1 MNKLRF
7 FITLIGFAVS
17 TLTQAE
23 TAHQHGVG
31 TLNIAASQQDL
42 MLELQTPADNILG
55 FEHSPRTD
63 QQKQQL
69 SNSLELLKKADLLFN
84 MPMQAKCSLQN
95 VEIENPFA
103 FQEIDEKHEEHEEQ
117 KEHDEHDSLD
127 KADEHDHSQEASD
140 THTDFTINYTYRCEQ
155 AKQLASINIAGLFKH
170 FSNFETL
177 NVQWVHNNKQSAKT
191 VTKKDMIINFNN

>member
-7 FITLIGFAVS
+7 FIILIGFGVS
-17 TLTQAE
+17 TLAQAE

-31 TLNIAASQQDL
+31 TLNIVASQQEL

-55 FEHSPRTD
+55 FEHKPRTD

-69 SNSLELLKKADLLFN
+69 SNSLALLKKADILFN
-84 MPMQAKCSLQN
+84 IPMQAKCSLQKVN
-95 VEIENPFA
+95 IENPFA
-103 FQEIDEKHEEHEEQ
+103 SHKEHA
-117 KEHDEHDSLD
+117 EHDEHD

-140 THTDFTINYTYRCEQ
+140 THADFTINYTYRCKQ
-155 AKQLASINIAGLFKH
+155 HKQLASINIADLFKN

-191 VTKKDMIINFNN
+191 VTKENSVINFNK